1 MLRLCWR
8 KQVIVPNIN
17 VWPYIIIPCIPMY
30 FCACLSK
37 LLQAIFH
44 FQAKYN
50 EGCSRLLHITI
61 DAVCSIIDTQ
71 SVCYSGATGCYTE
84 FFFPHH
90 AFCGLVLLKW
100 KTLKSDVKLV
110 YSQKSEQKWKK
121 LVMQKNTLS
130 MTAIEWIL
138 QTAFSFMIF
147 IIGQRGD
154 RTREK
159 ICGECYAMHD
169 VMLLLNKATG

>member
-1 MLRLCWR
+1 MFRLCWR
-8 KQVIVPNIN
+8 KQVIVPNID
-17 VWPYIIIPCIPMY
+17 VWPYIIIPCISMY

-50 EGCSRLLHITI
+50 EGCSRLLHIAI
-61 DAVCSIIDTQ
+61 DVVCSIMDIQ

-84 FFFPHH
+84 FFPPPCFLW
-90 AFCGLVLLKW
+90 FGSIEMKNLKVW
-100 KTLKSDVKLV
+100 CEIC

-130 MTAIEWIL
+130 MTAIEEYCTQHFLLW
-138 QTAFSFMIF
+138 F
-147 IIGQRGD
+147 
-154 RTREK
+154 
-159 ICGECYAMHD
+159 
-169 VMLLLNKATG
+169 LLLDSKATERGKKYVVNVTPCMMWCCF

>member
-1 MLRLCWR
+1 MFRLCWR
-8 KQVIVPNIN
+8 KQVIVPNID
-17 VWPYIIIPCIPMY
+17 VWPYIIIPCSSMY

-61 DAVCSIIDTQ
+61 DAVCSIMDIQ

-84 FFFPHH
+84 FFPPPCFLW
-90 AFCGLVLLKW
+90 FSSIEMKNLKVW
-100 KTLKSDVKLV
+100 CEICL
-110 YSQKSEQKWKK
+110 QSEIRAKMKEIGDAEK
-121 LVMQKNTLS
+121 HP
-130 MTAIEWIL
+130 EHDCDRGIL
-138 QTAFSFMIF
+138 HTAFSFMIF

-159 ICGECYAMHD
+159 YVVN
-169 VMLLLNKATG
+169 VMPCMMWCCF

>member
-1 MLRLCWR
+1 MFRLCWR
-8 KQVIVPNIN
+8 KQVIVPNID
-17 VWPYIIIPCIPMY
+17 VWPYIIIPCSSMY

-61 DAVCSIIDTQ
+61 DAVCSIMDIQ

-84 FFFPHH
+84 FFPHH

-100 KTLKSDVKLV
+100 KTLKSDVKFV

-130 MTAIEWIL
+130 MTAIEEYCTQHIL
-138 QTAFSFMIF
+138 LWF
-147 IIGQRGD
+147 
-154 RTREK
+154 
-159 ICGECYAMHD
+159 
-169 VMLLLNKATG
+169 LLLDSEATERGKNMWWMLRHAWCDVAFK

>member
-1 MLRLCWR
+1 MFRLCWR
-8 KQVIVPNIN
+8 KQVIVPNID
-17 VWPYIIIPCIPMY
+17 VWPYIIIPCISMY

-50 EGCSRLLHITI
+50 EGCSRLLHIAI
-61 DAVCSIIDTQ
+61 DVVCSIMDIQ

-84 FFFPHH
+84 FFPPPCFLC
-90 AFCGLVLLKW
+90 FGSIEMKNLKVW
-100 KTLKSDVKLV
+100 CEICL
-110 YSQKSEQKWKK
+110 QSEIRAKMKEIGDAEK
-121 LVMQKNTLS
+121 HP
-130 MTAIEWIL
+130 EHDCDRGIL
-138 QTAFSFMIF
+138 HTAFSFMIF
-147 IIGQRGD
+147 IIGQQGD